1 MMRGGPLSMR
11 RPARAWSRSGASWPW
26 LFLFDRLAHSP
37 PHRVT
42 HLGASFRLH
51 TLFQRRHDVDDFL
64 WSLTL
69 SGNLVLS
76 CSLPDLSAQQLALRL
91 SVFVGYLF
99 RLEASALRFN
109 QLGC

>member
-64 WSLTL
+64 RCLPLWR
-69 SGNLVLS
+69 NLDLG
-76 CSLPDLSAQQLALRL
+76 CPLFDLSAEQLNV
-91 SVFVGYLF
+91 SV
-99 RLEASALRFN
+99 
-109 QLGC
+109 